1 MSNELT
7 IAQALRRI
15 KNLKGQIAEYS
26 QRCTAGVS
34 YPVDKVPSFRYQESF
49 EAMGLAQA
57 EMVDLEARVAAAN
70 ATATVL
76 CDGGTLTLTK
86 AVRLLQELKGN
97 IVFLKGLNLKSETVK
112 TRTNDWDDVEMKH
125 ICRVEE
131 TTYVSDLSEQDRD
144 KAVKK
149 LQSSFENLN
158 NLVENANHKVMV

>member
-15 KNLKGQIAEYS
+15 KNLKGQIAEHS

-34 YPVDKVPSFRYQESF
+34 YPLDKVPAFRYHESL
-49 EAMGLAQA
+49 EAMSLAQA
-57 EMVDLEARVAAAN
+57 EMVDLEARVATAN

-76 CDGGTLTLTK
+76 CGSETLTLTK

-97 IVFLKGLNLKSETVK
+97 IAFLKGLVLRSETVK
-112 TRTNDWDDVEMKH
+112 TRTSDWDDDQMKN
-125 ICRVEE
+125 ISRVEE

-149 LQSSFENLN
+149 LQSSFEDLN

>member
-15 KNLKGQIAEYS
+15 KNLKGQIAEHS

-34 YPVDKVPSFRYQESF
+34 YPIDKVPAFRYQESF
-49 EAMGLAQA
+49 EAMGLLQT

-76 CDGGTLTLTK
+76 CDGGELTLTK

-97 IVFLKGLNLKSETVK
+97 IAFLKGLNLRSETVK

-125 ICRVEE
+125 ISRVEE

-149 LQSSFENLN
+149 LQASFENLN